1 MMPFRRTAVSPRR
14 NEKRCFDLL
23 MRTAPLSVALVLVL
37 GPAVVHGLW
46 TQRWQPSPAVET
58 AAARLADVP
67 LAFGDWQ
74 GEPLTLDPDAV
85 AQAKLTG
92 CWMRR
97 YTHAAT
103 GRNVTV
109 LLMCG
114 PAGPV
119 SVHTP
124 EWCFGGAGY
133 DMAGPAVK
141 YAVHAEPPAEF
152 WTARFSK
159 PGPVLPDQLRIF
171 WAWSTAGTW
180 EAPRQPRLAF
190 GRSAFLYKLY
200 ILRNLTDPQEPP
212 DNDPC
217 LEFLR
222 VFLPELSHTL
232 FPTAD

>member
-1 MMPFRRTAVSPRR
+1 
-14 NEKRCFDLL
+14 
-23 MRTAPLSVALVLVL
+23 MRTLPVSIGLALVL
-37 GPAVVHGLW
+37 GPAALHGLW
-46 TQRWQPSPAVET
+46 TQRWQPSPAIEA

-74 GEPLTLDPDAV
+74 GEALTLDPDAV

-124 EWCFGGAGY
+124 EWCFRGAGY
-133 DMAGPAVK
+133 DMAGPAIK
-141 YAVHAEPPAEF
+141 YSVNTEPPAEF
-152 WTARFSK
+152 WTAQFSK

-171 WAWSTAGTW
+171 WAWSATGAW

-190 GRSAFLYKLY
+190 GRSTVLYKLY
-200 ILRNLTDPQEPP
+200 IFRNLTAPQEPL
-212 DNDPC
+212 DDDPC
-217 LEFLR
+217 REFMR
-222 VFLPELSHTL
+222 VFLPELSRTL
-232 FPTAD
+232 FSMTD